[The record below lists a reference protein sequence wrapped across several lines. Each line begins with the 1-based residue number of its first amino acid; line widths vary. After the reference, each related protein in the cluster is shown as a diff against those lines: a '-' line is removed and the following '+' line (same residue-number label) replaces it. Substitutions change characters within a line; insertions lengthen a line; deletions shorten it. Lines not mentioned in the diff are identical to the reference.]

1 MRYTISENRL
11 IEIFDSYMDSG
22 YDLSYDEKDTD
33 TMGGVYY
40 KYIRDGR
47 GEIFGT
53 VVAHQFYYSNDSME
67 EVLYG
72 MFGHLSYQLMLE
84 YLNKKF
90 PSLKI
95 KGLG

>member
-22 YDLSYDEKDTD
+22 YDLSYDENDNEI
-33 TMGGVYY
+33 MGGIRYD
-40 KYIRDGR
+40 YIRDYN
-47 GEIFGT
+47 GEIFGA
-53 VVAHQFYYSNDSME
+53 VVANQFYYSNDSME
-67 EVLYG
+67 DVLYG

-90 PSLKI
+90 PTLNV
-95 KGLG
+95 KGIG

>member
-1 MRYTISENRL
+1 
-11 IEIFDSYMDSG
+11 MDSG

-40 KYIRDGR
+40 KYIRDYS

-53 VVAHQFYYSNDSME
+53 VVANQFYYSHNDSME
-67 EVLYG
+67 DLLFG